1 MNTAVIEY
9 VLRKHGYAKLAHE
22 VLRQRGEY
30 IPRDSSVR
38 EHVLSLTTKMA
49 QHRLIQHK
57 IQAGLEAYRQV
68 METSG

>member
-9 VLRKHGYAKLAHE
+9 ALRKHGYAKLAYE

-30 IPRDSSVR
+30 IPRDGSVR

-49 QHRLIQHK
+49 QHHLIQQK
-57 IQAGLEAYRQV
+57 IQKGLEAYRQV
-68 METSG
+68 TEASG